1 MENYDLCLAWNVRE
15 DADFARLLDE
25 ACRRKSLTLL
35 QATPENIREIQQKLT
50 QENLRFRA
58 LFDRA
63 SDTDNQFTMLEEW
76 ATAHTAYV
84 INKKEFVSR
93 AIDKAVMHSAFIGG
107 GIQTPYTIL
116 LPSYHEQPD
125 IPPIE
130 LRKLGEKF
138 IIKPAK
144 GGGGEGVIEEA
155 RSWDDVLRARQEFP
169 HDTYLLQVLI
179 IATQLDSR
187 QAWFRMI
194 ACSGEI
200 YPSWWNTKSHEYREV
215 SVEEEERYKLFPLR
229 GITASIANICK
240 LELFSTEIALTAEN
254 IFIVVDYVNDQLDLR
269 LQSKHTDGIPDRI
282 IRSVTDRL
290 AVLVQA
296 NAPAV

>member
-1 MENYDLCLAWNVRE
+1 MENYDVCFAWNVRE
-15 DADFARLLDE
+15 DADFANLLDE
-25 ACRRKSLTLL
+25 ACRRKSLRLL
-35 QATPENIREIQQKLT
+35 QVTPENIREIHQNLFK
-50 QENLRFRA
+50 ENLRFRA
-58 LFDRA
+58 LIDRA
-63 SDTDNQFTMLEEW
+63 SDTDDQFTMLEEW
-76 ATAHTAYV
+76 AAAHAAYV

-93 AIDKAVMHSAFIGG
+93 AIDKSAMHSAFIDG

-130 LRKLGEKF
+130 LTRLGEKF

-144 GGGGEGVIEEA
+144 GGGGEGVIGEA
-155 RSWDDVLRARQEFP
+155 RTWNDVLRARQEFP
-169 HDTYLLQVLI
+169 YDTYLLQVLI
-179 IATQLDSR
+179 VATELDGW
-187 QAWFRMI
+187 QAWFRII

-215 SVEEEERYKLFPLR
+215 SAEEEERNRLFPLR

-240 LELFSTEIALTAEN
+240 LELFSTEIALTADN

-269 LQSKHTDGIPDRI
+269 LQSKNADGIPDGI
-282 IRSVTDRL
+282 IRSVTERL
-290 AVLVQA
+290 VVLVQA